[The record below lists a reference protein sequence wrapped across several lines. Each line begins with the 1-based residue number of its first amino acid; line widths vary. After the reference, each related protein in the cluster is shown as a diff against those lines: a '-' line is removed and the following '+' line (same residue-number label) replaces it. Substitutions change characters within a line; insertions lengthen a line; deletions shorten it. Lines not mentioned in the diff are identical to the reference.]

1 MTKKEMI
8 TKMQLIEAAAWL
20 RFQETET
27 LWGSEDPITNRRRAA
42 WCALSSVMDELGV
55 TANQQLP
62 DNLAAL
68 TICVNRAAAKL
79 EAEAV
84 A

>member
-8 TKMQLIEAAAWL
+8 AKMQLLEAAAWL

-42 WCALSSVMDELGV
+42 WCAVKDILEEVGV

-68 TICVNRAAAKL
+68 TICFNRAAAKL